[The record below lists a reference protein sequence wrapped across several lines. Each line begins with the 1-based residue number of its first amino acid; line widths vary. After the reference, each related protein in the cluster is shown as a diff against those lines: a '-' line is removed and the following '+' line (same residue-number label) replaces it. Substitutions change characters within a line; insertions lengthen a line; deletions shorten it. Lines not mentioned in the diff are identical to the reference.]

1 MQSLIAKRS
10 GAFVALKA
18 SQQSAVISNVPAFFF
33 AGDSMKD
40 KSKGDE
46 KNFFTKEDQ
55 KALQSLLKKMQNQTK
70 VLEKDEDKHADALK
84 KVLKDHKINADE
96 HKDFFDALL
105 EWRKKI

>member
-1 MQSLIAKRS
+1 
-10 GAFVALKA
+10 
-18 SQQSAVISNVPAFFF
+18 
-33 AGDSMKD
+33 MKD

-105 EWRKKI
+105 EWRKKIWASVNCWKSIQLILMNALVS